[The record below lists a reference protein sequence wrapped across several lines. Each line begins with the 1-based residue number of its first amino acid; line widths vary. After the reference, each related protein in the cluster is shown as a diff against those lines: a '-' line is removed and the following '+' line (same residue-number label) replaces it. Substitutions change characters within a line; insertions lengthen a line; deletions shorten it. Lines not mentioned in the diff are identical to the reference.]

1 MKYPEL
7 FSPFRLGTKILKNR
21 TVMSG
26 MATNFANADGSV
38 SPQMVAYYSK
48 RARGGV
54 GMLVIEFTSVDYPFG
69 LGGANQL
76 QLADPRVIPGFREI
90 VDAVEP
96 HGTVVLVQL
105 HHSGART
112 FTRPGEIALGP
123 VDTETG
129 VRGLTP
135 EEIKELVD
143 KFARAARHAQRG
155 GLHGVEIHAGHG
167 YLLNQ
172 FLSPATNKRTDEY
185 GGSVENRCR
194 FLQEVIRAVRA
205 ATGPDFIISVRLAVM
220 DWLPGGITKDDGIEI
235 AKVIDGEDLDLLNLT
250 SGLKHGYNGNSETQ
264 EKPDGFRLHL
274 AEDIKPVVNHPVA
287 IVGKLR
293 HGDMLNDTIK
303 NGVADLVVAG
313 RPFIAD
319 PAWVLKMESAR
330 EAEIRWCLSCLDG
343 CYSALSIDSGIR
355 CAISP
360 YVGFESV
367 FDEDSLTKETLP
379 QHVVVVG
386 GGVTGMQAAV
396 TAAERGNEVTLLQG
410 EDHLGGALGIAA
422 MAPAKD
428 ILTTMPKYYEHRMAK
443 LGVDVRL
450 GVTASAESVM
460 ALNPGRVVL
469 AMGAK
474 PFIPPIPG
482 VERALDAWD
491 VLGGETRV
499 APESVVAIIGG
510 GSVGI
515 DTALFLLD
523 QGVKDITLLEMTPV
537 FARGQESTHRLRDL
551 TELKEADVPM
561 LAEVR
566 VAEVTDRGIEC
577 MDASG
582 ESLYVEANVVIAATG
597 QRGQADALA
606 RALRDHDVEVRVAG
620 DAVRPGN
627 LRLNVAAGFRAGY
640 GS

>member
-7 FSPFRLGTKILKNR
+7 FSPFRLGNKILKNR
-21 TVMSG
+21 IVMSG

-48 RARGGV
+48 RARGGL
-54 GMLVIEFTSVDYPFG
+54 GMLILEFTSVDYPYG
-69 LGGANQL
+69 LGGINQL
-76 QLADPRVIPGFREI
+76 QLTDPRVIPGFRKI
-90 VDAVEP
+90 VDAVEA

-112 FTRPGEIALGP
+112 ATRPGEVPLGP
-123 VDTETG
+123 VDTEAG
-129 VRGLTP
+129 VRGLTQ
-135 EEIKELVD
+135 EEIKELTE

-172 FLSPATNKRTDEY
+172 FLSPATNQRTDEY
-185 GGSVENRCR
+185 GGTVENRCR
-194 FLQEVIRAVRA
+194 FLQETIRAVRA
-205 ATGPDFIISVRLAVM
+205 ATGPDFIISVRLAVL
-220 DWLPGGITKDDGIEI
+220 DWQPGGITKEDGIEI
-235 AKVIDGEDLDLLNLT
+235 AKIIDREDVNLINLT
-250 SGLKHGYNGNSETQ
+250 SGLKHGYNSNSETQ

-274 AEDIKPVVNHPVA
+274 AEDIKPVVNHPIA

-293 HGDMLNDTIK
+293 RGEMLNDTIK
-303 NGVADLVVAG
+303 DGVADLVVAG

-319 PAWVLKMESAR
+319 PAWPLKMESNR
-330 EAEIRWCLSCLDG
+330 EEEIRWCLSCLDG

-360 YVGFESV
+360 YVGYESEY
-367 FDEDSLTKETLP
+367 DEGSLPRENLP

-396 TAAERGNEVTLLQG
+396 TAAERGNEVTLLQA
-410 EDHLGGALGIAA
+410 EDHLGGALDLAA
-422 MAPAKD
+422 VAPAKD
-428 ILTTMPKYYEHRMAK
+428 ILLTMPKYYENRLAK

-450 GVTASAESVM
+450 GVQATQDEVL

-482 VERALDAWD
+482 IERALDAWD
-491 VLGGETRV
+491 VLRGESTV
-499 APESVVAIIGG
+499 SPESVVAIIGG
-510 GSVGI
+510 GSVGV
-515 DTALFLLD
+515 DTALYLLER
-523 QGVKDITLLEMTPV
+523 GVNQITMLEMTPV
-537 FARGQESTHRLRDL
+537 YARGQESTHRLRDL
-551 TELKEADVPM
+551 TELKEAGIPM

-577 MDASG
+577 TDGAG
-582 ESLYVEANVVIAATG
+582 EPLFVEANVVIAATG
-597 QRGQADALA
+597 QRGEGADLA
-606 RALRDHDVEVRVAG
+606 QALRERGIEVRVAG

-627 LRLNVAAGFRAGY
+627 LRMNVAAGFRAGY